1 MLQPTNRLNQM
12 LASASQTATERH
24 NPQLE
29 PAHLLLAAAEDP
41 VAADLLQRAGGAVAP
56 LREQAAAQIDQL
68 PAVKDGGGQITPSPG
83 LSKLLQGAGE
93 MAAKWNDRHLSVD
106 AVLLA
111 LAKGQGSGEA
121 LARAGVDAKSLEQV
135 IQTARKGQPVDSED
149 SEDRREALRR
159 YAIDL
164 TQRARDGKI
173 DPVIGRDD
181 EIRRVIQ
188 VLQRRTKNNPVL
200 IGEAGVGK
208 TAIVEGLAQRIVQKE
223 VPDSLQ
229 RKAILQLDLGALMAG
244 TRYRGDFEERLKAVL
259 KEIEDASGEVV
270 LFIDEIHT
278 LVGAGKAEGSM
289 DASNLLKPAL
299 ARGELRCVG
308 ATTLEEYRENVEKDA
323 ALERRFQRVLVEEP
337 DEEDTVAILRGLRE
351 RYEVHH
357 GVRITDSAILSA
369 AHLSRRYITD
379 RKSPDKAID
388 LIDEAASRIRMEM
401 DSRPEALDRLN
412 RHAIQLKIE
421 RQAIAKDEDAAARKR
436 LKEIDEAIAKEEEA
450 ASKLEAQWREDKQL
464 LETEQKLRAELDE
477 ARVAEERA
485 RREGDLEAA
494 SRLQYGDIP
503 DLEKRLEEAA
513 EAEKSLVRNHV
524 GEAEVAE
531 VVSRWT
537 GIPVARMMEGERERL
552 LHMEQELGRRV
563 IGQDEAVRA
572 VSAAIR
578 RARSG
583 LSDPNQPNGA
593 FLFLGP
599 TGVGKTELCRVLA
612 EFLFDSRD
620 AMIRVDMSEF
630 SERHSVAR
638 LIGAP
643 PGYVGYDRGGYLTE
657 AVRRRPYSLVLLDE
671 VEKAHE
677 EVDNLL
683 LQVMEDGRLTDG
695 QGRTVDFRNTILVMT
710 SNLGGALGDRDYDD
724 INKSAMRAVMQRF
737 RPEFVNRLDE
747 IIVFQ
752 PLQDEGIR
760 KVVRL
765 QMQEL
770 EKRLEENGLH
780 ISYDEPV
787 LDKLVELGFD
797 PKLGARPIKRTI
809 RRELENPLAEWLLQG
824 KAGAGDA
831 LVVSVG
837 EGRFDFDLAH

>member
-1 MLQPTNRLNQM
+1 MPCCWRWP
-12 LASASQTATERH
+12 RGR
-24 NPQLE
+24 
-29 PAHLLLAAAEDP
+29 AAA
-41 VAADLLQRAGGAVAP
+41 R
-56 LREQAAAQIDQL
+56 R
-68 PAVKDGGGQITPSPG
+68 
-83 LSKLLQGAGE
+83 
-93 MAAKWNDRHLSVD
+93 WR
-106 AVLLA
+106 
-111 LAKGQGSGEA
+111 
-121 LARAGVDAKSLEQV
+121 RAGVDAKSLEQV

-229 RKAILQLDLGALMAG
+229 RKSILQLDLGALMAG

-552 LHMEQELGRRV
+552 LNMEQELGRRV

-710 SNLGGALGDRDYDD
+710 SNLGGALGDRDYDE

>member
-83 LSKLLQGAGE
+83 LSKLLQAAGE
-93 MAAKWNDRHLSVD
+93 TAAKWNDRHLSVD

-121 LARAGVDAKSLEQV
+121 LARAGVKAKSLEQV

-229 RKAILQLDLGALMAG
+229 RKSILQLDLGALMAG

-323 ALERRFQRVLVEEP
+323 ALERRFQRVLVDEP

-450 ASKLEAQWREDKQL
+450 ASKLEGQWREDKQL

-531 VVSRWT
+531 VVARWT
-537 GIPVARMMEGERERL
+537 GIPVSRMMEGERERL

-583 LSDPNQPNGA
+583 LSDPGQPNGA

-643 PGYVGYDRGGYLTE
+643 PGYVGYDRGGHLTE

-752 PLQDEGIR
+752 PLQGESIK

-765 QMQEL
+765 QMQDL
-770 EKRLEENGLH
+770 ERRLEENGLH

-824 KAGAGDA
+824 KASAGDA

-837 EGRFDFDLAH
+837 QGRFDFELAH